1 MIDTTFLN
9 QQRSK
14 REQIVNEGRAAELR
28 EQDGFTNEALI
39 KDAKAALGIGED
51 DLITAEFKDI
61 IIRQNQEVGT
71 LISLGSAFTSAK
83 KSGALSQGV
92 LDELEDAI
100 HVLAIKVAK
109 VYGIDDEDL
118 FEEGE

>member
-14 REQIVNEGRAAELR
+14 RDGIVQEGKAAEMR
-28 EQDGFTNEALI
+28 EQGGFTNEALI

-51 DLITAEFKDI
+51 DLITAEFSDI

-83 KSGALSQGV
+83 KSGALPQGV

-100 HVLAIKVAK
+100 HVLAIKVANT
-109 VYGIDDEDL
+109 YGVDDEDL